1 MMIKRFISAFLLF
14 GIAVGLAMPAHAISF
29 ADYAYLAARH
39 GKISTLYPYIA
50 KGYSIDAVNPDGMT
64 ALCQAV
70 VSKDTRAYQRLKAL
84 GASSNVDCMNRI
96 DAKTRA
102 FYDRGYTPA
111 VTRASATQSAISSDT
126 AKYAGIGLLA
136 AGGIATAV
144 VLANNSGHSHKT
156 HKTCPAG
163 THLVGDTCVADHKC
177 VEGEHWD
184 GTKCVPMD
192 CPAGTHLVGSQ
203 CVKDD
208 TCPTGQKMVDDVC
221 VPIECNE
228 GYHLEGD
235 ACVMDN
241 PECPTGQRK
250 EGDVCVPIVCPENT
264 HLVGNDCVADEN
276 IDIDHSGDDN
286 LVGIGSDA
294 EDVFN
299 LLSTTRYPNSE
310 SSILLKNNG
319 NGDVYGVYGYRG
331 EVFNSYVVGYNSQG
345 NKNKKPVGTGNITIT
360 DNGSGTVYGMYSHIS
375 DITQYKEAINASG
388 HNDGTAYGNI
398 NITHNGG
405 DTYGLLGD
413 VRAYNTFASYGGNAY
428 GNINIDATNGNT
440 YGIYGYVAA
449 TNGLT
454 PFYGN
459 LAKGKINLTQN
470 GTGDV
475 FGMAISKDD
484 IPGAGAGGGDL
495 ESWFAFNSY
504 AQSGVVEGDINIRN
518 FGNGNAYGMYGGRQ
532 LYNAM
537 SYGGQTEEGDYTSHA
552 IGRINILN
560 TGKDA
565 YGMYLPDEDE
575 KGILANVNENNSE
588 SYINIVNAS
597 NRVATG
603 LRGGKKTSIL
613 NSGEINI
620 NNLKDG
626 TAVGIYGEQN
636 SIIKNSGKINIYRQN
651 YTDEI
656 DGTIYTADGRTGGKA
671 YGIYAES
678 GAEVNNSGTITISN
692 AASGSGIYLESGATL
707 VNTGVVKF
715 NGVDNSIVTDGQ
727 HIDIYGVGGAN
738 SGASIEL
745 SSLGGGEV
753 ILGKG
758 GQFYADKLSGEMGVS
773 EQTVLGS
780 FDDEY
785 TLSEAL
791 QIQNGDGLRLAS
803 KSAMFDADKQ
813 QNNAGGYDVVL
824 TRKDFNSLV
833 DDENVAQFLENN
845 YEAENNADLYDSL
858 KTASSARAINKAAA
872 NFAGS
877 DVIPSFRQEDALVY
891 RRLSRQFNDSLFN
904 RPEEHYLGGYKY
916 IDVSMDKDGTLE
928 GSDGT
933 AHAAYGMVKGEAENG
948 ITYGLGA
955 TVAQLK
961 TDYDNG
967 SNRKSNI
974 FGLWLPVGYDFHN
987 GTKWFSKA
995 YVGYED
1001 GSYDRKTALGKYSS
1015 DINSYQYGLSNE
1027 LRHDIGLGGGL
1038 KLSPVAELNLLGIYQ
1053 DGFDEGNRANAIHS
1067 DSVNSLSLEGG
1078 LGAYLSKEF
1087 EFSPD
1092 NKLGLQIGG
1101 IYYVEFLAPDDGTD
1115 ATIRGMS
1122 GKYKISH
1129 KFDDDH
1135 AALSA
1140 RVNYKYKNVLLYGEI
1155 EKDTGNSKAF
1165 TIDAGLQYNL

>member
-1 MMIKRFISAFLLF
+1 MIKRFISAFLLF
-14 GIAVGLAMPAHAISF
+14 GAVACFTAPAHAIPF

-39 GKISTLYPYIA
+39 GKTSALYDYIA

-70 VSKDTRAYQRLKAL
+70 ISKDSRAYQRLKAL

-102 FYDRGYTPA
+102 AYDRGYVQATAP
-111 VTRASATQSAISSDT
+111 VSSANSTISSSDT
-126 AKYAGIGLLA
+126 ATYAAIGLLA
-136 AGGIATAV
+136 AGGVAAAVAIAD
-144 VLANNSGHSHKT
+144 NDGHSHKS
-156 HKTCPAG
+156 HKTCPVG
-163 THLVGDTCVADHKC
+163 THLVGDTCVADHNC
-177 VEGEHWD
+177 VEGERWD

-192 CPAGTHLVGSQ
+192 CPAGTHLVGSE
-203 CVKDD
+203 CVPID
-208 TCPTGQKMVDDVC
+208 TCPTGQQMVDNVC

-241 PECPTGQRK
+241 PDCPTGQRK
-250 EGDVCVPIVCPENT
+250 EGDVCVPIICPENT
-264 HLVGNDCVADEN
+264 HLAGNDCVADEN
-276 IDIDHSGDDN
+276 INIDHSGDDD
-286 LVGIGSDA
+286 LIGIGSDA

-299 LLSTTRYPNSE
+299 LLSTPRYPNSE
-310 SSILLKNNG
+310 SSILLQNNG

-345 NKNKKPVGTGNITIT
+345 NKNKKPIGTGNITIT

-398 NITHNGG
+398 NITHTGG

-413 VRAYNTFASYGGNAY
+413 VRAYNTFSSYGGNAY
-428 GNINIDATNGNT
+428 GNINIDGTDGNT

-459 LAKGKINLTQN
+459 VAEGKINLTQH
-470 GTGDV
+470 GTGNV

-484 IPGAGAGGGDL
+484 IPGAGAGGGEL
-495 ESWFAFNSY
+495 ESWFAFNAY

-518 FGNGNAYGMYGGRQ
+518 FGNGYAYGMFGGRQ

-537 SYGGQTEEGDYTSHA
+537 SYGGKTEEGEYTSHA

-560 TGKDA
+560 AGRDA

-588 SYINIVNAS
+588 SYIDIVNVS
-597 NRVATG
+597 NHAATG
-603 LRGGKKTSIL
+603 LRGGRKTKMI

-620 NNLKDG
+620 NNLKGG

-636 SIIKNSGKINIYRQN
+636 SIIENSGKINIYRQN
-651 YTDEI
+651 FTDEKDGTTYVA
-656 DGTIYTADGRTGGKA
+656 DGTIGGRA

-678 GAEVNNSGTITISN
+678 GAEVNNSGTITITG
-692 AASGSGIYLESGATL
+692 AAEGAGIYIESGATL
-707 VNTGVVKF
+707 VNTGVVNF
-715 NGVDNSIVTDGQ
+715 NGGDGRIVENGE
-727 HIDIYGVGGAN
+727 HIDIYAIG
-738 SGASIEL
+738 SSPL
-745 SSLGGGEV
+745 STDVDLNNLGGGEIV
-753 ILGKG
+753 LGKG
-758 GQFYADKLSGEMGVS
+758 GQFFADSLSGDMSVA

-780 FDDEY
+780 FEDEY

-791 QIQNGDGLRLAS
+791 QAQNTEGLKLAS
-803 KSAMFDADKQ
+803 KSALFEANKQ
-813 QNNAGGYDVVL
+813 QNNSGGYDVVL
-824 TRKDFNSLV
+824 TRKDFNSV
-833 DDENVAQFLENN
+833 VEDKSVAQFLEDN
-845 YEAENNADLYDSL
+845 YAAENNVELYDSL
-858 KTASSARAINKAAA
+858 KTANSTQAVNRAAA
-872 NFAGS
+872 NFAGI
-877 DVIPSFRQEDALVY
+877 DIMPSFRQEDALVY

-916 IDVSMDKDGTLE
+916 IDVSLDRDGTLE
-928 GSDGT
+928 GSDGK
-933 AHAAYGMVKGEAENG
+933 AHAAYGMVKGQSESG

-955 TVAQLK
+955 TIAQLK

-967 SNRKSNI
+967 SNRKSNL

-987 GTKWFSKA
+987 GTKWFSKLYA
-995 YVGYED
+995 GYED

-1015 DINSYQYGLSNE
+1015 DLNSYQYGLSNE
-1027 LRHDIGLGGGL
+1027 LRHDIGLGGGF

-1053 DGFDEGNRANAIHS
+1053 DGFDEGNKANAIHS
-1067 DSVNSLSLEGG
+1067 DSYNSLSLEGG

-1087 EFSPD
+1087 AFNDD
-1092 NKLGLQIGG
+1092 NKLGIQIGG
-1101 IYYVEFLAPDDGTD
+1101 IYYVEFLDPDDGTD
-1115 ATIRGMS
+1115 ATIRGMNN
-1122 GKYKISH
+1122 KYKISH

-1140 RVNYKYKNVLLYGEI
+1140 RVNYKYKNVLLYGEL

>member
-1 MMIKRFISAFLLF
+1 MIKRFISAFLLF
-14 GIAVGLAMPAHAISF
+14 GAVACFTAPAHAIPF

-39 GKISTLYPYIA
+39 GKTSALYPYIA

-70 VSKDTRAYQRLKAL
+70 ISKDSRAYQRLKAL

-102 FYDRGYTPA
+102 AYDRGYVQATAP
-111 VTRASATQSAISSDT
+111 VSSANSTISSSDT
-126 AKYAGIGLLA
+126 ATYAAIGLLA
-136 AGGIATAV
+136 AGGVAAAV
-144 VLANNSGHSHKT
+144 AIDDNDGHSHKS

-163 THLVGDTCVADHKC
+163 THLVGDTCVADHNC
-177 VEGEHWD
+177 VEGERWD

-192 CPAGTHLVGSQ
+192 CPAGTHLVGSE
-203 CVKDD
+203 CVPID
-208 TCPTGQKMVDDVC
+208 TCPTGQHMVDNVC

-241 PECPTGQRK
+241 PDCPTGQRK
-250 EGDVCVPIVCPENT
+250 EGDICVPIVCPENT
-264 HLVGNDCVADEN
+264 HLAGNDCVADEN
-276 IDIDHSGDDN
+276 INIDHSGDDD
-286 LVGIGSDA
+286 LIGIGSDA

-299 LLSTTRYPNSE
+299 LLSTPRYPNSE
-310 SSILLKNNG
+310 SSILLQNNG

-345 NKNKKPVGTGNITIT
+345 NKNKKPIGTGNITIT

-398 NITHNGG
+398 NITHTGG

-413 VRAYNTFASYGGNAY
+413 VRAYNTFSSYGGNAY
-428 GNINIDATNGNT
+428 GEINIDGTDGNT

-459 LAKGKINLTQN
+459 LAKGQINLTQH

-484 IPGAGAGGGDL
+484 IPGAGAGGGEL
-495 ESWFAFNSY
+495 ESWFAFNAY

-518 FGNGNAYGMYGGRQ
+518 FGNGYAYGMFGGRQ

-537 SYGGQTEEGDYTSHA
+537 SYGGKTEEGEYTSHA

-560 TGKDA
+560 AGRDA

-588 SYINIVNAS
+588 SYIDIVNVS
-597 NRVATG
+597 NHAATG
-603 LRGGKKTSIL
+603 LRGGKKTTII

-620 NNLKDG
+620 NNLKNG
-626 TAVGIYGEQN
+626 TAVGIYAEQN
-636 SIIKNSGKINIYRQN
+636 SIIVNSGKINIYRQN
-651 YTDEI
+651 FTDEKDGTTYVA
-656 DGTIYTADGRTGGKA
+656 DGTIGGRA

-678 GAEVNNSGTITISN
+678 GAEVNNSGTITITG
-692 AASGSGIYLESGATL
+692 AAEGAGIYIESGATL
-707 VNTGVVKF
+707 VNTGVVNF
-715 NGVDNSIVTDGQ
+715 NGGDGKIVENGE
-727 HIDIYGVGGAN
+727 HIDIYAIG
-738 SGASIEL
+738 SSPL
-745 SSLGGGEV
+745 STDVDLNNLGGGEIV
-753 ILGKG
+753 LGKG
-758 GQFYADKLSGEMGVS
+758 GQFFADSLSGDMSVA

-780 FDDEY
+780 FENEY

-791 QIQNGDGLRLAS
+791 QAQNTEGLKLAS
-803 KSAMFDADKQ
+803 KSALFEANKQ
-813 QNNAGGYDVVL
+813 QNNSGGYDVVL
-824 TRKDFNSLV
+824 TRKDFNSV
-833 DDENVAQFLENN
+833 VEDKSVAQFLEDN
-845 YEAENNADLYDSL
+845 YAAENNVELYDSL
-858 KTASSARAINKAAA
+858 KTANSTQAVNQAAA
-872 NFAGS
+872 NFAGT
-877 DVIPSFRQEDALVY
+877 DIIPSFRQEDALVY

-916 IDVSMDKDGTLE
+916 IDVSLDRDGTLE
-928 GSDGT
+928 GSDGK
-933 AHAAYGMVKGEAENG
+933 AHAAYGMVKGQSESG

-955 TVAQLK
+955 TIAQLK

-967 SNRKSNI
+967 SNRKSNL
-974 FGLWLPVGYDFHN
+974 FGLWMPVGYDFHN
-987 GTKWFSKA
+987 GTKWFSKLYA
-995 YVGYED
+995 GYED
-1001 GSYDRKTALGKYSS
+1001 GSYDRKTVLGKYSS
-1015 DINSYQYGLSNE
+1015 DLNSYQYGLSNE
-1027 LRHDIGLGGGL
+1027 LRHDIGLGGGF

-1053 DGFDEGNRANAIHS
+1053 DGFDEGNKANAIHS
-1067 DSVNSLSLEGG
+1067 DSYNSLSLEGG

-1087 EFSPD
+1087 AFNDD
-1092 NKLGLQIGG
+1092 NKLGIQIGG
-1101 IYYVEFLAPDDGTD
+1101 IYYVEFLDPDDGTD

-1122 GKYKISH
+1122 NKYKISH

-1140 RVNYKYKNVLLYGEI
+1140 RVNYKYKNVLLYGEL